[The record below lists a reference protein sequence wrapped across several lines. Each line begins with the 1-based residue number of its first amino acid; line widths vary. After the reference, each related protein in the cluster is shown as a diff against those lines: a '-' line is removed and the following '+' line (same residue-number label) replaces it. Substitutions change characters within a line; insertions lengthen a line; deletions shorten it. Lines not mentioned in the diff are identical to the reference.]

1 MQFKRQAGGRPAR
14 ILISLLLLTSIVA
27 VFVGCSQASAQPTTP
42 AVNPTV
48 AVVTQAQPTTPP
60 TTVSAPSSTTGITS
74 TEGARVTGNFL
85 SASQAA
91 VAFQIPGRIKEYLVK
106 EGDTVK
112 KGDVLVSLD
121 TSTAELQVAQAQ
133 AALALAEARLKQT
146 QAPLT
151 QEQQDAA
158 KAALAAAEAQFQ
170 RVAKGPLPNEVAA
183 AKANLDRAK
192 AIVDQAQ
199 AAYDKAGG
207 ASNPYSALLPT
218 SVNLQ
223 QATAGYEAALAQYK
237 LAVDHPTPSE
247 LAGVAAQLA
256 QAKAAVSQLT
266 PSAEN
271 LAIAQ
276 AGVDQAQAAVA
287 LAQAGLANAKIV
299 APIDGTVVL
308 VGPKVGEY
316 VNPGVPVVTLADLT
330 RMQVQASVDELTLS
344 GLKLGQPAILSVD
357 ALGGKTLPAKISK
370 IGLFASSATG
380 VTSVPV
386 TLDVDS
392 GAADVYPGLSATVQF
407 EAAQ

>member
-1 MQFKRQAGGRPAR
+1 MYSNLASATAR
-14 ILISLLLLTSIVA
+14 RAAFGLVLFATALFL
-27 VFVGCSQASAQPTTP
+27 FVGCAQTQAQTTNSAAIPT
-42 AVNPTV
+42 AV
-48 AVVTQAQPTTPP
+48 VVTQAEPTAAPTTIASNA
-60 TTVSAPSSTTGITS
+60 SAAPKAAND
-74 TEGARVTGNFL
+74 GARVTGNFL
-85 SASQAA
+85 SANQAA
-91 VAFQIPGRIKEYLVK
+91 LAFQTPGRIQQFLVK

-121 TSTAELQVAQAQ
+121 TTIAEFQVAQAE
-133 AALALAEARLKQT
+133 AALALAQARLKQT

-158 KAALAAAEAQFQ
+158 KAALAAAEANFE
-170 RVAKGPLPNEVAA
+170 RVSKGPLPDEVAA

-192 AIVDQAQ
+192 AILDQAQ

-237 LAVDHPTPSE
+237 LAVNHPTFSE

-271 LAIAQ
+271 LAMAQ
-276 AGVDQAQAAVA
+276 AGVDQAQAALD
-287 LAQAGLANAKIV
+287 LAKASLANARLV
-299 APIDGTVVL
+299 APIDGTIVL

-316 VNPGVPVVTLADLT
+316 VNPGVPVITLADLT
-330 RMQVQASVDELTLS
+330 KMQVQANVDELTLS
-344 GLKLGQPAILSVD
+344 DLKIGQTATLTID
-357 ALGGKTLPAKISK
+357 ALNGKTLRAKINK
-370 IGLFASSATG
+370 IGLFATTVGG

-386 TLDVDS
+386 TLDVEATDA
-392 GAADVYPGLSATVQF
+392 GVYPGLSATVQF
-407 EAAQ
+407 ETAP